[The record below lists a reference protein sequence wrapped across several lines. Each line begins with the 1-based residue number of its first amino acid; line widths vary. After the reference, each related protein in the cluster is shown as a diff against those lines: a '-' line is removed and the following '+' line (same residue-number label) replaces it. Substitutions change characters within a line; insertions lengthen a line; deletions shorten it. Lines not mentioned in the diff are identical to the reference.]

1 MVGFLADS
9 FGKNKIYR
17 LKFKLQSYDVGYPEK
32 VAVHLGTGAS
42 VAEQTTL
49 LGDYEV
55 ESNTFVEYKVILPE
69 RLESGNYH
77 ISFHCHSEPY
87 MFILYVTDVLL
98 EEVSEGVLSG
108 VVTNGQT
115 PLEGV
120 EVTIKDSETKCTT
133 DEKGFYEFKEL
144 EAGNYTLTFNK
155 TGYRYIEQSDI
166 IVEMGDTTKINTT
179 WRNCLLIP

>member
-1 MVGFLADS
+1 
-9 FGKNKIYR
+9 
-17 LKFKLQSYDVGYPEK
+17 
-32 VAVHLGTGAS
+32 
-42 VAEQTTL
+42 
-49 LGDYEV
+49 
-55 ESNTFVEYKVILPE
+55 
-69 RLESGNYH
+69 
-77 ISFHCHSEPY
+77 

-166 IVEMGDTTKINTT
+166 IVEMGDTAKINTT

>member
-1 MVGFLADS
+1 
-9 FGKNKIYR
+9 
-17 LKFKLQSYDVGYPEK
+17 
-32 VAVHLGTGAS
+32 
-42 VAEQTTL
+42 
-49 LGDYEV
+49 
-55 ESNTFVEYKVILPE
+55 
-69 RLESGNYH
+69 
-77 ISFHCHSEPY
+77 

-166 IVEMGDTTKINTT
+166 IVEMGDTAKINTT
-179 WRNCLLIP
+179 LEELPTYSASIDNRIYRLLDRIRFRRYIYIPTSISIQPIRTNHRTLRVKQRYTDSERRE

>member
-1 MVGFLADS
+1 
-9 FGKNKIYR
+9 
-17 LKFKLQSYDVGYPEK
+17 
-32 VAVHLGTGAS
+32 
-42 VAEQTTL
+42 
-49 LGDYEV
+49 
-55 ESNTFVEYKVILPE
+55 
-69 RLESGNYH
+69 
-77 ISFHCHSEPY
+77 

-166 IVEMGDTTKINTT
+166 IVEMGDTAKINTT
-179 WRNCLLIP
+179 LEELPTYSVSGKIVNSKNEPIRTIDFMLSSKYINPTYTH